1 MTLTGRPALLVGTLT
16 SSPAHLLQQRS
27 ASTGQVYDAQ
37 SSPKNSRMPFRMQ
50 VERLI
55 NSHIPRGKT
64 DRLSRSVMRF
74 LTDRGGKCSILP
86 PKHHAGTNQI
96 NFPQTPLPRA
106 TRPARCPKA
115 RMLGGPPP

>member
-74 LTDRGGKCSILP
+74 LTDRGGKCLLDSLFSSVVSLNS
-86 PKHHAGTNQI
+86 TE
-96 NFPQTPLPRA
+96 
-106 TRPARCPKA
+106 PAVA
-115 RMLGGPPP
+115 SASV